1 LWADGTEKPEFT
13 GVNEDFEYRPT
24 ANGSCAVDL
33 EQVLIPNLH
42 PFLADYTVQ
51 EWTKAKF

>member
-51 EWTKAKF
+51 E